1 MKRFF
6 LLLDI
11 LFTLYCISLV
21 TGSTNSSGVALVLAS
36 PSPVTW
42 HLTVSGPAPSPAPR
56 PAPRILISDG
66 SRVLDTASGAELA
79 ASVAILS
86 SKEITEKLALAQF
99 SSIHT
104 FTSLAAANRIFINL
118 KKGERQKKYFIRY
131 VLDM

>member
-1 MKRFF
+1 MF
-6 LLLDI
+6 
-11 LFTLYCISLV
+11 ISFV
-21 TGSTNSSGVALVLAS
+21 AGSNNSSRVALVLAS

-42 HLTVSGPAPSPAPR
+42 HLTVNGPAPSPASNSAPR
-56 PAPRILISDG
+56 PAPSILISDG

-86 SKEITEKLALAQF
+86 SKVITEKLALAQF

-118 KKGERQKKYFIRY
+118 EKGERRKDLY
-131 VLDM
+131 

>member
-1 MKRFF
+1 M
-6 LLLDI
+6 
-11 LFTLYCISLV
+11 YCISLV
-21 TGSTNSSGVALVLAS
+21 AGSTNSSGVALVLAS

-42 HLTVSGPAPSPAPR
+42 HLTVSGPAPSPAPS
-56 PAPRILISDG
+56 ILISDG

>member
-1 MKRFF
+1 M
-6 LLLDI
+6 
-11 LFTLYCISLV
+11 
-21 TGSTNSSGVALVLAS
+21 ALVLAS

-42 HLTVSGPAPSPAPR
+42 HLTVSGPAPR